1 MNNLYKTFKE
11 MKIFLILW
19 LTQSFSALGSSMTA
33 YALIIWSYNQ
43 KGSALATASLM
54 VCSYAPYVI
63 FSVFAGALSDSWNKK
78 FTMLVCDSITALTT
92 IIVLVLLISNRLEI
106 WHIYVINAVGGVM
119 NTVQSPASEV
129 AVTKIL
135 PEKYYQKVGG
145 LRYMSNSANTILTPI
160 ITTAVIGFFGLEAV
174 ICIDLITF
182 AAAFLTLLLFIKI
195 PEDNKR
201 SEERDNFIRSVKS
214 GVIWLKNQQGVFTL
228 ILFLAA
234 INLVASMYNAAFPA
248 MLLSRNGGS
257 EITMGIINTVIGI
270 TTLIGSIFAS
280 IAKPPKNRVRVICNC
295 LLFSMSTENL
305 LLALGNNAL
314 HMEYRR
320 FLGWITIPL
329 MSANMEAIL
338 RLKIPENIQ
347 GRIYSVRNSLQFF
360 TIPLGYFLGGFVV
373 EFICEPIMAKQNE
386 NVLTYMFGTGK
397 GSGAAL
403 FFFIIAFIGIGV
415 CLYFRN
421 KKSLRL
427 LDKED

>member
-280 IAKPPKNRVRVICNC
+280 IAKPPKNRVREICSC

-314 HMEYRR
+314 IWSIGGL
-320 FLGWITIPL
+320 LGWITIPL

-373 EFICEPIMAKQNE
+373 EFVCEPIMAKQNE
-386 NVLTYMFGTGK
+386 NVLTYMFGTGN

>member
-228 ILFLAA
+228 ILFLAS

-280 IAKPPKNRVRVICNC
+280 IAKPPKNRVRVIYNC

-314 HMEYRR
+314 IWSIGG

-373 EFICEPIMAKQNE
+373 EFVCEPIMAKQNE

>member
-1 MNNLYKTFKE
+1 
-11 MKIFLILW
+11 
-19 LTQSFSALGSSMTA
+19 
-33 YALIIWSYNQ
+33 
-43 KGSALATASLM
+43 
-54 VCSYAPYVI
+54 
-63 FSVFAGALSDSWNKK
+63 
-78 FTMLVCDSITALTT
+78 
-92 IIVLVLLISNRLEI
+92 
-106 WHIYVINAVGGVM
+106 M

-228 ILFLAA
+228 ILFLAS

-314 HMEYRR
+314 IWSIGG

-373 EFICEPIMAKQNE
+373 EFVCEPIMAKQNE

>member
-182 AAAFLTLLLFIKI
+182 AAAF
-195 PEDNKR
+195 
-201 SEERDNFIRSVKS
+201 
-214 GVIWLKNQQGVFTL
+214 
-228 ILFLAA
+228 
-234 INLVASMYNAAFPA
+234 
-248 MLLSRNGGS
+248 
-257 EITMGIINTVIGI
+257 
-270 TTLIGSIFAS
+270 
-280 IAKPPKNRVRVICNC
+280 
-295 LLFSMSTENL
+295 
-305 LLALGNNAL
+305 
-314 HMEYRR
+314 
-320 FLGWITIPL
+320 
-329 MSANMEAIL
+329 
-338 RLKIPENIQ
+338 
-347 GRIYSVRNSLQFF
+347 
-360 TIPLGYFLGGFVV
+360 
-373 EFICEPIMAKQNE
+373 
-386 NVLTYMFGTGK
+386 
-397 GSGAAL
+397 
-403 FFFIIAFIGIGV
+403 
-415 CLYFRN
+415 
-421 KKSLRL
+421 
-427 LDKED
+427 

>member
-228 ILFLAA
+228 ILF
-234 INLVASMYNAAFPA
+234 SPQ
-248 MLLSRNGGS
+248 
-257 EITMGIINTVIGI
+257 
-270 TTLIGSIFAS
+270 SI
-280 IAKPPKNRVRVICNC
+280 
-295 LLFSMSTENL
+295 L
-305 LLALGNNAL
+305 LLL
-314 HMEYRR
+314 
-320 FLGWITIPL
+320 
-329 MSANMEAIL
+329 
-338 RLKIPENIQ
+338 
-347 GRIYSVRNSLQFF
+347 
-360 TIPLGYFLGGFVV
+360 
-373 EFICEPIMAKQNE
+373 CIMPHFPQCFCHE
-386 NVLTYMFGTGK
+386 T
-397 GSGAAL
+397 AAL
-403 FFFIIAFIGIGV
+403 
-415 CLYFRN
+415 R
-421 KKSLRL
+421 
-427 LDKED
+427 